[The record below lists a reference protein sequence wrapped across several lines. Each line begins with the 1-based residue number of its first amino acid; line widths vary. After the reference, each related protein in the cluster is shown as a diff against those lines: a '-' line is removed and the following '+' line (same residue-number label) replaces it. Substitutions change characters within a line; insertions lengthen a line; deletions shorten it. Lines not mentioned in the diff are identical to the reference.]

1 MATTNVEKIKDA
13 EMRETMASAHKALK
27 EGDFLGVVARAGG
40 GCLELLKRKPEMLHG
55 QQQFMN
61 VVFFPRLGAHLI
73 VNHDGQ
79 PEIVWDRE
87 KFSFSEAVT
96 YFEFTIDR
104 PLKAGL

>member
-1 MATTNVEKIKDA
+1 MPSKVDRIQDEALRGSFADA
-13 EMRETMASAHKALK
+13 QAALK
-27 EGDFLGVVARAGG
+27 AGDYKKVVELSSAAYV
-40 GCLELLKRKPEMLHG
+40 ELLRRNPEMLQG

-61 VVFFPRLGAHLI
+61 VIFFPRLGAHLI
-73 VNHDGQ
+73 VDHDGQ

-104 PLKAGL
+104 LIKAGV

>member
-1 MATTNVEKIKDA
+1 MPSKVERIQDEALRGSFADA
-13 EMRETMASAHKALK
+13 QAALK
-27 EGDFLGVVARAGG
+27 AGEYKKVVELSSAAYV
-40 GCLELLKRKPEMLHG
+40 ELLQRKPEMLQG

-61 VVFFPRLGAHLI
+61 VMFFPRLGAHLV
-73 VNHDGQ
+73 VNNDGQ

-104 PLKAGL
+104 LIKAGL